1 MKMHKTLFDISVWL
15 VHLDSPACGKVSLHL
30 PVIAR
35 LRASAHHIEG
45 KSLEE
50 IPIIQEYLDVFVDEL
65 PRMPPDRDV
74 ESKIELQPGTAPIS
88 KRSYRMSPNEL
99 AELKIQ
105 LDKLLN
111 KGYIR
116 PSTFPWGC
124 PALFMK
130 KKDKGL

>member
-1 MKMHKTLFDISVWL
+1 
-15 VHLDSPACGKVSLHL
+15 
-30 PVIAR
+30 
-35 LRASAHHIEG
+35 
-45 KSLEE
+45 
-50 IPIIQEYLDVFVDEL
+50 VFVVEL

-74 ESKIELQPGTAPIS
+74 ESKIELLPGTTPIS

-116 PSTFPWGC
+116 PSTFPRGC